1 MKILTALGLLALHS
15 SAERLEF
22 EEKVTWKSHFKQHF
36 QEDTKLWDNLGTAPL
51 DETAV
56 FIFGLKQ
63 VNQGLI
69 IRLSFSGVNGN

>member
-1 MKILTALGLLALHS
+1 MKLFTALGLLALHS

-63 VNQGLI
+63 VNKFAQG
-69 IRLSFSGVNGN
+69 